1 MIFKNETLLS
11 LTECIHFFF
20 SRSYSA
26 LRQCFAQSDFWE
38 MVLLKVVT
46 PYDPRFVTCHKES
59 YFRLKLELFVSL
71 VLAISLLGTLE
82 LWLMQHELL
91 KYCLLEIRVVPVLWF
106 IDLLMHVNWVHFVA
120 LCVKWWPMFLQ
131 RNWTKNIF

>member
-1 MIFKNETLLS
+1 
-11 LTECIHFFF
+11 
-20 SRSYSA
+20 
-26 LRQCFAQSDFWE
+26 

-91 KYCLLEIRVVPVLWF
+91 KYCLLEIRVVPVL
-106 IDLLMHVNWVHFVA
+106 
-120 LCVKWWPMFLQ
+120 
-131 RNWTKNIF
+131 